1 MVGLHEI
8 HDMVLARN
16 TLTEM
21 ATTDGQTGLPN
32 RSTILEELDRAL
44 KHSGEGQV
52 GVLFL
57 DLDHFKLI
65 NDSMGHSAGDVLLV
79 DVAIRLRQAV
89 PVGSI
94 LGRFGGDEFLVVV
107 PHLASEQRM
116 ALLGA
121 TIALDFTE
129 PFVVDGRQITMTASI
144 GAALS
149 RADSTAAA
157 LMQEADVALSE
168 AKRGNRGTYQLFD
181 LSMASI
187 AVRRLIV
194 ETELREALAAN
205 EFRIHYQPVHNL
217 DDGARAGFEALIRW
231 DHPREGILSPEQF
244 LAVAEDS
251 GLVER
256 IGHQVLQ
263 QVCEDVVR
271 HPDLRETFA
280 INVSAVQ
287 LAQPSWLDTVLD
299 VLAATAVD
307 PKRLIIEL
315 TETAVMSSRR
325 DLSSDLLKLRDL
337 GIGIH
342 VDDFGTGYSSISL
355 LRDLPVTGLK
365 LDRSFVTGL
374 DAAEGSS
381 YSLAQGLASLTRSI
395 GLDGVA
401 EGVET
406 PVQAAMLRVMGWQHA
421 QGWLFGKAA
430 PLNEWIAD

>member
-1 MVGLHEI
+1 
-8 HDMVLARN
+8 
-16 TLTEM
+16 
-21 ATTDGQTGLPN
+21 
-32 RSTILEELDRAL
+32 
-44 KHSGEGQV
+44 
-52 GVLFL
+52 VLFL

-129 PFVVDGRQITMTASI
+129 PFVVDGRHITMTASI

-205 EFRIHYQPVHNL
+205 
-217 DDGARAGFEALIRW
+217 
-231 DHPREGILSPEQF
+231 
-244 LAVAEDS
+244 
-251 GLVER
+251 
-256 IGHQVLQ
+256 
-263 QVCEDVVR
+263 
-271 HPDLRETFA
+271 
-280 INVSAVQ
+280 
-287 LAQPSWLDTVLD
+287 
-299 VLAATAVD
+299 
-307 PKRLIIEL
+307 
-315 TETAVMSSRR
+315 
-325 DLSSDLLKLRDL
+325 
-337 GIGIH
+337 
-342 VDDFGTGYSSISL
+342 
-355 LRDLPVTGLK
+355 
-365 LDRSFVTGL
+365 
-374 DAAEGSS
+374 
-381 YSLAQGLASLTRSI
+381 
-395 GLDGVA
+395 
-401 EGVET
+401 
-406 PVQAAMLRVMGWQHA
+406 
-421 QGWLFGKAA
+421 
-430 PLNEWIAD
+430 

>member
-32 RSTILEELDRAL
+32 RSTILEELGRAL
-44 KHSGEGQV
+44 KNSGEGQV

-65 NDSMGHSAGDVLLV
+65 NDSMGHSAGDVLLI
-79 DVAIRLRQAV
+79 DVAIRLRQAL

-129 PFVVDGRQITMTASI
+129 PFVVDGRRITMTASI

-187 AVRRLIV
+187 AVRRLMV

-307 PKRLIIEL
+307 PKRLILEL

-337 GIGIH
+337 GMGIH

-365 LDRSFVTGL
+365 LDRSFVSALDDTG
-374 DAAEGSS
+374 ASS

-406 PVQAAMLRVMGWQHA
+406 PVQAAMLRVMGWKHA
-421 QGWLFGKAA
+421 QGWLFGKPA
-430 PLNEWIAD
+430 PLDEWIAD